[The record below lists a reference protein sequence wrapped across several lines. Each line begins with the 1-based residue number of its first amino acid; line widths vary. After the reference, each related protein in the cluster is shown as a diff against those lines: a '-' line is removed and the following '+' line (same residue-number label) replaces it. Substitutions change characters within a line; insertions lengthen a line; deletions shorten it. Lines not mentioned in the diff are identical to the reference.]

1 MKKINITI
9 FTGGSGNKE
18 LINIIKDISWIKLDL
33 ITNCYDDGK
42 STGRLRELIPGML
55 GPSDIRKNI
64 SNLLNENEIEL
75 KKILN
80 LRIEKISFKEAY
92 FQFNK
97 KKGLVF
103 NILNN
108 LPKSK
113 SDIIY
118 FYLEKSLKKLSYL
131 NSIEKEISIGNMIF
145 SGIYLIE
152 KDFNKSVYIFSEIF
166 NKKECVHN
174 ITDGKNLFL
183 NALRDNAE
191 IIINEGDLVSKIGN
205 KIKNLFLLKKKINDK
220 EIKLLKK
227 KTFKYKNDFFEKRN
241 IYPNINNKINNII
254 KKSDIIIYGPGTQFS
269 SLFPSYLTK
278 NLFKKIQDSPAK
290 KIFIGNIFYD
300 FDIANEDIESITNNF
315 FYYISSKNK
324 NAIQK
329 NKIIDYYFIN
339 KYDSD
344 DLNINLKKNYIK
356 FKESSFS
363 KKFKFL
369 DWEKNLGI
377 HYPGLLLKEILR
389 LNKNKWYLQNLKKLY
404 TITFIIPCLNEENTI
419 LKTLNDLNKIEL
431 SEFNLNKEIIVV
443 DGGSKDNSL
452 NIIKKFGFCKLFS
465 LLDAGKGDCIKFG
478 ISKSRGDIVCF
489 YPADNEYDPR
499 DLKNVIRQ
507 IIKNNNKVVYGSRL
521 IKMIDLSSKILKIY
535 NNNYFNYLFSK
546 YGGLLLSVTCLL
558 LYNRYISDPLT
569 SIKAF
574 NGSILRKLKLKS
586 KGFDID
592 LEITANILTTKNF
605 ILEIPVSYYPRS
617 KMKGKKI
624 TIYEGFKCILRLI
637 LFKFSN
643 VKK

>member
-18 LINIIKDISWIKLDL
+18 LINLIKNIPWIKLNL

-55 GPSDIRKNI
+55 GPSDVRKNV
-64 SNLLNENEIEL
+64 SNLLSQREIEL

-80 LRIEKISFKEAY
+80 LRIERISFKSAY
-92 FQFNK
+92 LLLK
-97 KKGLVF
+97 KRGSFLSNV
-103 NILNN
+103 LNN
-108 LPKSK
+108 LPKLK

-118 FYLEKSLKKLSYL
+118 YYLEKSLKKLSYL
-131 NSIEKEISIGNMIF
+131 TNIEKEISIGNMLF

-152 KDFNKSVYIFSEIF
+152 KNFNKSVYIFTEIF
-166 NKKECVHN
+166 NIKESIHN

-183 NALRDNAE
+183 NALRENGE
-191 IIINEGDLVSKIGN
+191 IIVNEGDLVSKTGS
-205 KIKNLFLLKKKINDK
+205 KIKNLFLLKKKINSK
-220 EIKLLKK
+220 EIKLLKN
-227 KTFKYKNDFFEKRN
+227 KTFDYKNNFFEKKN
-241 IYPNINNKINNII
+241 IFPDINNNIKNII

-278 NLFKKIQDSPAK
+278 KILKQIENSPAK

-300 FDIANEDIESITNNF
+300 FDIANEDIESIINNF
-315 FYYISSKNK
+315 FYYISSKN
-324 NAIQK
+324 NYIIQK
-329 NKIIDYYFIN
+329 DKIVDYYFIN

-344 DLNINLKKNYIK
+344 DLNNNLQKNYIK
-356 FKESSFS
+356 FKEFYFS

-377 HYPGLLLKEILR
+377 HYPGLLLKEILY
-389 LNKNKWYLQNLKKLY
+389 LHKNKYYLKNLKKLY

-419 LKTLNDLNKIEL
+419 LNTLNELNKL
-431 SEFNLNKEIIVV
+431 KFDEFNLSKEIIVV
-443 DGGSKDNSL
+443 DGGSNDSSL
-452 NIIKKFGFCKLFS
+452 NKIKRFGFCKLFS
-465 LLDAGKGDCIKFG
+465 LKNAGKGDCIRFG
-478 ISKSRGDIVCF
+478 IKKSRGDIVCF
-489 YPADNEYDPR
+489 YPADNEYDPG
-499 DLKNVIRQ
+499 DLKNVVRQ

-535 NNNYFNYLFSK
+535 NNNFINYLFSK
-546 YGGLLLSVTCLL
+546 YGGLILSFICLL

-574 NGSILRKLKLKS
+574 NGSILRNLKLKS

-592 LEITANILTTKNF
+592 LEITANILTSKNF
-605 ILEIPVSYYPRS
+605 ILEIPVNYYPRS
-617 KMKGKKI
+617 KIKGKKI
-624 TIYEGFKCILRLI
+624 NLYEGLKCIVCLI
-637 LFKFSN
+637 LFKF
-643 VKK
+643 KK